1 MNKAQFKIK
10 LKELRKKGITNAD
23 IAKKTRYSTMTVDRA
38 SGNFGDASK
47 RFYEIF
53 NSKYGAIQ

>member
-1 MNKAQFKIK
+1 MDKKEVKIK
-10 LKELRKKGITNAD
+10 LKELRKKGITNAA
-23 IAKKTRYSTMTVDRA
+23 IARKTGYSIMTVDRA

-53 NSKYGAIQ
+53 KMKYK

>member
-1 MNKAQFKIK
+1 MDKSQFKIK

-23 IAKKTRYSTMTVDRA
+23 IAKKTGYSTMTVDRA
-38 SGNFGDASK
+38 SGNFSDASK

-53 NSKYGAIQ
+53 KLKFK